1 MPSHPK
7 EHQRKPTKA
16 KEPHVMS
23 GNVSEH
29 KRMGRNT
36 KNYHLKLRNVKYN
49 QATTRDAKEKNA
61 KKLWLL
67 IRKVKESL

>member
-1 MPSHPK
+1 MLSHAK

-16 KEPHVMS
+16 KESYVKS
-23 GNVSEH
+23 RNISEH
-29 KRMGRNT
+29 KRMARNT

-49 QATTRDAKEKNA
+49 QATARDVKERNA